1 MRISLRIS
9 VFAIAT
15 WLSGCVDMPKPVFS
29 VPDPD
34 AARRT
39 ITPDDAR
46 GILQHTTG
54 TLCFGVVCG
63 GFNHD
68 ITGIE
73 LTDDQVLVFIEDD
86 GDRSHTLPVA
96 DLTVRV
102 QTIGNTGWVYFTAGN
117 GLYLAAIP
125 ADSARNIA
133 NALAVIKSA
142 PTPKQQQA
150 VFDEQAKS
158 YRDAPVKPVP
168 GEDVRRYRVQAEVA
182 VNEKRFQD
190 AANLYARALYIAP
203 WWPEGHF
210 NAALILGDL
219 RQYDKAIDHM
229 TKYLALV
236 PNAADARAAQDK
248 IYAWEGDKAAL
259 SQAPAVTNPSR
270 GSFLR

>member
-1 MRISLRIS
+1 MDIALRITIITGA
-9 VFAIAT
+9 V
-15 WLSGCVDMPKPVFS
+15 WLSGCADIPKPVLS
-29 VPDPD
+29 VPDPV
-34 AARRT
+34 AASRT
-39 ITPDDAR
+39 ITPDEAR
-46 GILQHTTG
+46 GILRHATG

-68 ITGIE
+68 ITGIA

-86 GDRSHTLPVA
+86 GDRSHSLPVT
-96 DLTVRV
+96 DLAVRV
-102 QTIGNTGWVYFTAGN
+102 QTIGNAAWVYFTAGKN
-117 GLYLAAIP
+117 LYLAAIP
-125 ADSARNIA
+125 VDSAMNIA

-142 PTPKQQQA
+142 PTPKEQQA
-150 VFDEQAKS
+150 AFDEQAKS

-168 GEDVRRYRVQAEVA
+168 GEDVRRFRLQAEAA

-190 AANLYARALYIAP
+190 AANFYAKALYIAP

-210 NAALILGDL
+210 NAALILADL

-248 IYAWEGDKAAL
+248 IYVWEGEMASLPKTPVSTAA
-259 SQAPAVTNPSR
+259 R
-270 GSFLR
+270 GSFAR

>member
-150 VFDEQAKS
+150 AFDEQAKS
-158 YRDAPVKPVP
+158 YRDA
-168 GEDVRRYRVQAEVA
+168 
-182 VNEKRFQD
+182 